1 MPFGFLGL
9 GAACRICRAWRGAVK
24 APLPLK
30 FPQGRH
36 QLPLL
41 RATVRF
47 RPDFLHGK
55 AAMATDQLDARIV
68 SLFTDDP
75 RMSVLEA
82 SRTLKVARA
91 TVQARLDRMQRNGV
105 IAGWGPR
112 LDPAALGYV
121 VTAYCSLTIRQDMGH
136 DAVVAALAEIPEV
149 QEAHTVSGESDLIA
163 RVAARSNSDLQ
174 RVIDSMVATGA
185 VLRSSSVIVL
195 NTHFEGRMLPLLHAA
210 AGAEAGEPEKSA

>member
-1 MPFGFLGL
+1 
-9 GAACRICRAWRGAVK
+9 
-24 APLPLK
+24 
-30 FPQGRH
+30 
-36 QLPLL
+36 
-41 RATVRF
+41 
-47 RPDFLHGK
+47 
-55 AAMATDQLDARIV
+55 MATDQLDARIV

-82 SRTLKVARA
+82 SRKLKVARA
-91 TVQARLDRMQRNGV
+91 TVQARLDRMQRTGV

-112 LDPAALGYV
+112 LDPAALGYDV
-121 VTAYCSLTIRQDMGH
+121 IAYCSLTIRQDLGH
-136 DAVVAALAEIPEV
+136 DAVVAALAEIPEI

-174 RVIDSMVATGA
+174 RVIDSMVATGT

-210 AGAEAGEPEKSA
+210 AGLEAQESPGQSA